1 MCMVFGWGVSGR
13 PFRALRVFGVGVP
26 NCGGGV
32 MSWILG
38 YIGRVVLNGLYA
50 AAAVCVL
57 MVDTVNWVVVQ
68 PLRGKGLRLKSTL
81 EHVVEFGVRSMPIV
95 GLICF
100 LIGVI
105 MAMQSAYTL
114 EKWGAVKLMANLVG
128 VSSLREL
135 APLMAAIIITG
146 RCGAAITAEIG
157 TMKVAEEIDAL
168 MVMGLHPTKFLVVPK
183 FLAML
188 IALPCVTVLSMMI
201 MILGGM
207 AVGVFMVGL
216 DGGIYFEQT
225 AGALEL
231 KDLLT
236 GLIKSVFFA
245 LVICWVGVFRGFQV
259 SGGAE
264 GVGRETTASVVISIF
279 LIIVVDL
286 AWTAVFY
293 MA

>member
-1 MCMVFGWGVSGR
+1 MIW
-13 PFRALRVFGVGVP
+13 L
-26 NCGGGV
+26 
-32 MSWILG
+32 LG
-38 YIGRVVLNGLYA
+38 YIGRVTLNALYA
-50 AAAVCVL
+50 AATVCVL

-68 PLRGKGLRLKSTL
+68 PLRGKGIRLKSTV
-81 EHVVEFGVRSMPIV
+81 EHLVEFGVRSMPIV
-95 GLICF
+95 GMICF

-114 EKWGAVKLMANLVG
+114 EKWGATKLIANLVG
-128 VSSLREL
+128 VSALREL

-183 FLAML
+183 FLAMVV
-188 IALPCVTVLSMMI
+188 ALPCVTVLSMLV
-201 MILGGM
+201 MILGGFT
-207 AVGVFMVGL
+207 VGVTLVGL
-216 DGGIYFEQT
+216 DAGSYFDQT
-225 AGALEL
+225 ANALEA
-231 KDLLT
+231 KDLMT
-236 GLIKSVFFA
+236 GMVKSLFFA

-286 AWTAVFY
+286 VWTAVFY
-293 MA
+293 V